1 MVTNSLQG
9 LQIIKNITAGFLWRM
24 SLCLVSIIENG
35 DGDKGVF
42 LGRSQRNLIYIPSS
56 SHVEKEKGNPP
67 APTLWCTTS
76 ETM

>member
-1 MVTNSLQG
+1 MFRKQL
-9 LQIIKNITAGFLWRM
+9 LLEMRKEIK
-24 SLCLVSIIENG
+24 VH
-35 DGDKGVF
+35 F
-42 LGRSQRNLIYIPSS
+42 LGRSQRNLIYIPWS